1 MKTIKTKVT
10 SVAVAAAM
18 LCGMFA
24 VSGQAEAAVCGEPTM
39 LASALRGRP
48 MSFIGIE
55 IGEDKMETLWRIA
68 TTPPEES
75 TPFFGKVIAED
86 QDWLSSCQYPGIG
99 IGAGSGTTWKDRSVT
114 LWVWADAVDLSAA
127 RLSIYRL
134 IGVITTTSTT
144 VAITTTT
151 TTVAPTITTSTTL
164 APITTTT
171 TTTIAAPEEVAVT
184 TTTVPVQYAVA
195 QAVSVVAPVAVQT
208 LRVEVKKA
216 STATKVAPAKSKM
229 KKAEKAKKKKKK
241 AVKRNEHSRNIWHT
255 ANN

>member
-1 MKTIKTKVT
+1 MRQTKGNMKTIKTKVT

-48 MSFIGIE
+48 ITISGIQIGK
-55 IGEDKMETLWRIA
+55 DKMETLWRIA

-99 IGAGSGTTWKDRSVT
+99 IGAGSGMSWEERSVT

-134 IGVITTTSTT
+134 IGAVVASTTTTSTT
-144 VAITTTT
+144 
-151 TTVAPTITTSTTL
+151 
-164 APITTTT
+164 
-171 TTTIAAPEEVAVT
+171 
-184 TTTVPVQYAVA
+184 TTTVPQSSADWVVGFGDAKYDGSTIVQPMSENALI
-195 QAVSVVAPVAVQT
+195 VAPSHGA
-208 LRVEVKKA
+208 
-216 STATKVAPAKSKM
+216 
-229 KKAEKAKKKKKK
+229 
-241 AVKRNEHSRNIWHT
+241 
-255 ANN
+255 